1 VLNLPDEF
9 RLQEIDD
16 LTMTPFEKNL
26 EFWRQLWRVIEKR
39 SVFTPLRVDALQPV
53 SSSDVIVQIV
63 DARNPLL
70 FRCEDLE
77 SYVREMSPDGRKVN
91 VILVNKADLLTD
103 EQR

>member
-1 VLNLPDEF
+1 MLHLVDEF

-39 SVFTPLRVDALQPV
+39 SLFTSARIASLQTM

-77 SYVREMSPDGRKVN
+77 NYVREMSPDGRKIN
-91 VILVNKADLLTD
+91 VILVNKADLLT
-103 EQR
+103 EKQR